1 MMTAD
6 EKFFAWL
13 DGELSGA
20 EAAEI
25 EARVAA
31 DPELRALADQHR
43 AFGARLKGAFEPIAA
58 QAVTLAAYAPAAAN
72 SNVAGLAEARVA
84 RTQHFTK
91 RFWAQAASIALVFA
105 IGVATGNTLFQGP
118 RSSIATEDGRLV
130 AAASLEKALTTQL
143 ASQPAASG
151 PRVGLTFRDQSG
163 SICRSFVNEAA
174 SGLACHEQGDWRVR
188 GIFQGPEGQ
197 GADYRMAAGA
207 DPRLAALI
215 ESTIAGEPFD
225 AAQEQQARQR
235 GWK

>member
-1 MMTAD
+1 MTAD
-6 EKFFAWL
+6 EKFCAWL

-20 EAAEI
+20 EAAEV

-31 DPELRALADQHR
+31 DPALQKLSAEHRAL
-43 AFGARLKGAFEPIAA
+43 GARLRSAFDPIAA
-58 QAVTLAAYAPAAAN
+58 QGVSLDAYSPKASA
-72 SNVAGLAEARVA
+72 SNVASLTEARVA
-84 RTQHFTK
+84 RTPRFTQ

-105 IGVATGNTLFQGP
+105 VGVATGNSLFEGP
-118 RSSIATEDGRLV
+118 TGPVAAEGGRLV
-130 AAASLEKALTTQL
+130 AAASLEDALYAQL

-163 SICRSFVNEAA
+163 SICRSFVDHAA
-174 SGLACHEQGDWRVR
+174 SGLACLEQGHWRVR

-197 GADYRMAAGA
+197 SADYRMATGA

-215 ESTIAGEPFD
+215 EATIAGEPFD
-225 AAQEQQARQR
+225 AAQEREALER

>member
-1 MMTAD
+1 MTAD

-20 EAAEI
+20 EAAEV

-31 DPELRALADQHR
+31 DPELRNLAEQHR
-43 AFGARLKGAFEPIAA
+43 TLGARLKEAFEPIAA
-58 QAVTLAAYAPAAAN
+58 QPVALEAYAPAAEN
-72 SNVAGLAEARVA
+72 SNVAGLAQARVA
-84 RTQHFTK
+84 RAPRFTQ
-91 RFWAQAASIALVFA
+91 RFWAQAASIVMVFA
-105 IGVATGNTLFQGP
+105 VGVATGNSLLKGP
-118 RSSIATEDGRLV
+118 SSPIAVEGGQLV
-130 AAASLEKALTTQL
+130 AAAALEEALHTQL

-151 PRVGLTFRDQSG
+151 PRVGLTFRDRSG
-163 SICRSFVNEAA
+163 AICRSFVDSAA
-174 SGLACHEQGDWRVR
+174 SGLACLEQGDWRVR
-188 GIFQGPEGQ
+188 GIFQGSEGQ
-197 GADYRMAAGA
+197 AADYRMAAGA